1 MINISVKCF
10 GVSISECEFLGE
22 GCEGKVYLTP
32 DGKAL
37 KIFKNKK
44 KCKSEYNL
52 LKKVEQ
58 SSYFPKVVDVKGN
71 CMLRE
76 FVRGISLKEY
86 LDNNKLSRRL
96 AANLIYLIEEF
107 QSIGFTRLD
116 IAARHIFVQDNE
128 DIKVIDPRKSF
139 TKKVSFPRI
148 LMSDLEKANSLE
160 NFIGILIELRPNL
173 AKKWIKEINKL

>member
-10 GVSISECEFLGE
+10 EVNVKECKFLGE

-52 LKKVEQ
+52 LKKLEQ
-58 SSYFPKVVDVKGN
+58 SSYFPKVLGIKEN

-76 FVRGISLKEY
+76 FVGGVSLKEY
-86 LDNNKLSRRL
+86 LENNRLSRRL

-148 LMSDLEKANSLE
+148 LISDLEKANSLE
-160 NFIGILIELRPNL
+160 SFIGMLIELRPNL
-173 AKKWIKEINKL
+173 AKKWISEINKL